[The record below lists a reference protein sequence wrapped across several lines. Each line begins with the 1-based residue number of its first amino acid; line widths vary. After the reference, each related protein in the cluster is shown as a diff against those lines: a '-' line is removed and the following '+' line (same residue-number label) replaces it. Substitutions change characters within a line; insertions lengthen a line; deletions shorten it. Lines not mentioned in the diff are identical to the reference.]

1 MPAITAPLRDHV
13 EERGFVVLENL
24 LDAATLERARG
35 AITELEDRAATLERS
50 QGGFVLEAPGG
61 GWGAQDGSR
70 PGYAG
75 VLRSVDH
82 AHEHAAYL
90 RRLPTDIGLEE
101 TVRSLTGQH
110 GDLVNVMYWAKPGW
124 VGSEKPWHQDMAFAP
139 EGFERE
145 YTNSFTVWIAM
156 DRAQRVNGC
165 LEFVAGSHVD
175 GVRPHLGA
183 QEPSQ
188 GEEAHLD
195 FAQFTDPE
203 VVAAE
208 LEPGSAVAFG
218 GYVAH
223 RSAPNTSDLP
233 RRAFSYVY
241 ALRIPR

>member
-1 MPAITAPLRDHV
+1 MPATTATLRDRV
-13 EERGFVVLENL
+13 DGQGFVILERL
-24 LDAATLERARG
+24 LDGAALERARG
-35 AITELEDRAATLERS
+35 AIRELDERAGQLERS
-50 QGGFVLEAPGG
+50 EGDFVLEAPGG

-82 AHEHAAYL
+82 ADEYAPYL
-90 RRLPTDIGLEE
+90 RQLPADLGLPGMIRE
-101 TVRSLTGQH
+101 LTGRQ
-110 GDLVNVMYWAKPGW
+110 GDLVNVMFWAKPGR

-139 EGFERE
+139 EGFEER

-156 DRAQRVNGC
+156 DDAARANGC
-165 LEFVAGSHVD
+165 LEFVAGSHRD
-175 GVRPHLGA
+175 GVRPHIGA
-183 QEPSQ
+183 QVPSE

-208 LEPGSAVAFG
+208 LGAGSAVAFG

-223 RSAPNTSDLP
+223 RSAPNTSALP

-241 ALRIPR
+241 ALRA